1 VRHARIAGSVTGS
14 VLLGLDGSR
23 AFTIH
28 CLTPVLLLE
37 RHARPGVPPS
47 RGDYL
52 FVLVCLATVFLLAL
66 LPIVLFVWL
75 LSQFPLV

>member
-1 VRHARIAGSVTGS
+1 MRGIDMLPGLVPFAGDIGDVFWKADLRN
-14 VLLGLDGSR
+14 V
-23 AFTIH
+23 A
-28 CLTPVLLLE
+28 LLE

-52 FVLVCLATVFLLAL
+52 FVLVCLGTVFRLAL

>member
-1 VRHARIAGSVTGS
+1 V
-14 VLLGLDGSR
+14 LGLDGSR

-28 CLTPVLLLE
+28 CLTPVLFCCSNATPVLPVLLLE

-52 FVLVCLATVFLLAL
+52 FVLVCLGTVFLLAL